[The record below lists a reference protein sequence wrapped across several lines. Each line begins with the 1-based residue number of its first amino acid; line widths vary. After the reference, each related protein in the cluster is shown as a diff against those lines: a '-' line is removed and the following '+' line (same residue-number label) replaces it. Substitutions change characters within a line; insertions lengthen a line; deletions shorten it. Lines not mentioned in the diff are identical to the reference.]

1 MLETVEDLDETQAC
15 GATGACSRF
24 IFSNPWQPRIL
35 SENCHRK
42 FLRDLSEANNPSAFL
57 NSEKPNTMTMLE
69 ICVTWIVLLL
79 FAIATWALVTA
90 RKRAPRNWNFKER
103 SLQYLNEVDRKRRD
117 ISAARTLDQ
126 EMTEH

>member
-1 MLETVEDLDETQAC
+1 
-15 GATGACSRF
+15 
-24 IFSNPWQPRIL
+24 
-35 SENCHRK
+35 
-42 FLRDLSEANNPSAFL
+42 
-57 NSEKPNTMTMLE
+57 MTMLE

-103 SLQYLNEVDRKRRD
+103 SLQYLNEVDRNRRD